1 MTYNTSLKCT
11 ARFIRI
17 YTDTL
22 RNGYGDDTYADIVFD
37 IIDTNSDAGHSVQF
51 DSENT
56 NYIKLGANKHY
67 VILGMIHQADDV
79 RGEVIAVDT
88 SGNTLTEADGFFSI
102 KRHYG
107 SALSASHSAL
117 SGVSASNL
125 NQDSS
130 KNYTFKIIKSTG
142 NSTFSFKFRGYAQ
155 TAENLPTD
163 SQLVIIEMS
172 E

>member
-11 ARFIRI
+11 AKFIRI

-22 RNGYGDDTYADIVFD
+22 RNGYGDDTYVDMVFD
-37 IIDTNSDAGHSVQF
+37 IIDTNSDTGHSVQF

-130 KNYTFKIIKSTG
+130 KNYTFKIRQ
-142 NSTFSFKFRGYAQ
+142 NTF
-155 TAENLPTD
+155 D
-163 SQLVIIEMS
+163 
-172 E
+172 

>member
-1 MTYNTSLKCT
+1 MSHNKIKVGWQSPN
-11 ARFIRI
+11 ASE
-17 YTDTL
+17 DAVL
-22 RNGYGDDTYADIVFD
+22 RNAG
-37 IIDTNSDAGHSVQF
+37 TNDYSVKGIFAGPVLAKASRSIPVQ
-51 DSENT
+51 
-56 NYIKLGANKHY
+56 G
-67 VILGMIHQADDV
+67 
-79 RGEVIAVDT
+79 GELQVDT

-125 NQDSS
+125 NQDSR